1 MMHTIKP
8 TSYNYLFSADL
19 KPIAA
24 VNPGDTVEIY
34 TEDAYAGQLHSEKDL
49 VSEACATTQFFNPQT
64 GPIYINGAEPG
75 DTLVVDF
82 KSIEFTRPYA
92 VTAIIKYFGGLQ
104 STNATRMLQDSL
116 PEKTWVWELT
126 DDDKAIYNKALDIKL
141 PVESFCGTMAT
152 APKLE
157 SITAVA
163 PGYFGGNMDVPDVCP
178 GNRIYLPVNNEGA
191 LFYIGDCH
199 ARQGQGE
206 VTGAALEIPA
216 KCTLSFELIKGKAI
230 EWPRVESSDKIMV
243 IGSARPME
251 DAARIAYGSL
261 VDWMV
266 EDYGFDKLDAYMLIG
281 QAGGLY
287 VGTMV
292 DSLYS
297 LCASI
302 EKKYLIHR

>member
-116 PEKTWVWELT
+116 PEKHG
-126 DDDKAIYNKALDIKL
+126 
-141 PVESFCGTMAT
+141 CG
-152 APKLE
+152 
-157 SITAVA
+157 S
-163 PGYFGGNMDVPDVCP
+163 
-178 GNRIYLPVNNEGA
+178 
-191 LFYIGDCH
+191 
-199 ARQGQGE
+199 
-206 VTGAALEIPA
+206 
-216 KCTLSFELIKGKAI
+216 
-230 EWPRVESSDKIMV
+230 
-243 IGSARPME
+243 
-251 DAARIAYGSL
+251 
-261 VDWMV
+261 
-266 EDYGFDKLDAYMLIG
+266 
-281 QAGGLY
+281 
-287 VGTMV
+287 
-292 DSLYS
+292 
-297 LCASI
+297 
-302 EKKYLIHR
+302 

>member
-126 DDDKAIYNKALDIKL
+126 DDDKAIYNKALDIKR

-178 GNRIYLPVNNEGA
+178 GNRIYLPVNNE
-191 LFYIGDCH
+191 
-199 ARQGQGE
+199 
-206 VTGAALEIPA
+206 
-216 KCTLSFELIKGKAI
+216 
-230 EWPRVESSDKIMV
+230 
-243 IGSARPME
+243 
-251 DAARIAYGSL
+251 
-261 VDWMV
+261 
-266 EDYGFDKLDAYMLIG
+266 
-281 QAGGLY
+281 
-287 VGTMV
+287 
-292 DSLYS
+292 
-297 LCASI
+297 
-302 EKKYLIHR
+302 